1 MPDPFCADVAELAD
15 APARGAVGRKPMRV
29 QLPPPAPL
37 YSRRGWNSRH
47 DGLKPRWTSGS
58 VPVQPRPSRPLMRP
72 CVEQKTGRFQKPLRL
87 TARGRASRPGRTN
100 FIDGWWNEYTRVSE
114 TRGRKPVQVRILS
127 RRPLWLAIARR
138 FAPALRAAHLHTIE
152 GSCSVSAS
160 SSSQQETRLSS
171 GQHGCKSRR
180 SDHFCRVVQREPS
193 ALYTESR

>member
-37 YSRRGWNSRH
+37 YSRRGWNRRH
-47 DGLKPRWTSGS
+47 GGLKPRRTLRVRAGATPAAATNYAAVRGIEDRAVSKTAAPHGAWACKS
-58 VPVQPRPSRPLMRP
+58 PRPH
-72 CVEQKTGRFQKPLRL
+72 Q
-87 TARGRASRPGRTN
+87 

-138 FAPALRAAHLHTIE
+138 FAPALRAAHLRTIK

-171 GQHGCKSRR
+171 GQRGCKSRR
-180 SDHFCRVVQREPS
+180 SDHFLPRS
-193 ALYTESR
+193 SK